1 MASREGL
8 GPAAVLMVN
17 DDGFDELYV
26 ITRQTASDR
35 RDVRWRRAEHRA
47 AAPPAA
53 PSWATPDVAR

>member
-8 GPAAVLMVN
+8 GPDAVLMVN
-17 DDGFDELYV
+17 DDGFAELYV

-47 AAPPAA
+47 AAPFAA
-53 PSWATPDVAR
+53 PPWTTSLVAG